1 MNENLP
7 RERNNICNRI
17 HSYFHFLNEVN
28 LIVFLQ
34 YKTTRGIEFEEY
46 LGLPVWHLGL
56 EERTKPLN
64 SSQCYEETRIEKI
77 KPCTEAVGEYR
88 LFTIPRSVS

>member
-1 MNENLP
+1 MNQNLP
-7 RERNNICNRI
+7 TEWNNIRNRI
-17 HSYFHFLNEVN
+17 HSYFQFFKEVN

-56 EERTKPLN
+56 EERTISLN
-64 SSQCYEETRIEKI
+64 SCHCYEETRIENMLKN
-77 KPCTEAVGEYR
+77 
-88 LFTIPRSVS
+88 